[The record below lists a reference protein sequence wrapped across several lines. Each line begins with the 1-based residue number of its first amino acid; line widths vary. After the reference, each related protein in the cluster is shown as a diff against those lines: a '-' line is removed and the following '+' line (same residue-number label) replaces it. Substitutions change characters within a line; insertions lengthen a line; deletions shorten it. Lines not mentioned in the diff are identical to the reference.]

1 MRLRKMQSCSPV
13 LLFLILAT
21 LCAGVTA
28 IVVSKDPM
36 LRQTSSIAPIQTFFN
51 SVFYFFNESPSA
63 AIVGNAT
70 KTLIEDESV
79 VAKEVDAL
87 LARAIEMISDALA
100 TTRNFT
106 NS

>member
-1 MRLRKMQSCSPV
+1 MHLRKMQKCSPV
-13 LLFLILAT
+13 LLFLVLAT

-51 SVFYFFNESPSA
+51 NVFYFFNESPS
-63 AIVGNAT
+63 VGNAT

-79 VAKEVDAL
+79 VVKEVDAL